1 MISPEQRR
9 DMADYLGKLMTML
22 QADPDGI
29 GSRPCTMTEIGIL
42 LAWLH
47 AILEYSTALLEK
59 AEKMQ
64 GMLEAASTKAVA
76 PGPVTDPWE
85 GGGA

>member
-9 DMADYLGKLMTML
+9 DMNDYLCKLMVML
-22 QADPDGI
+22 QKDPDGI

-42 LAWLH
+42 LACLH

-64 GMLEAASTKAVA
+64 GLLEAASAKAA
-76 PGPVTDPWE
+76 EPGPVTDPWE
-85 GGGA
+85 GGGV